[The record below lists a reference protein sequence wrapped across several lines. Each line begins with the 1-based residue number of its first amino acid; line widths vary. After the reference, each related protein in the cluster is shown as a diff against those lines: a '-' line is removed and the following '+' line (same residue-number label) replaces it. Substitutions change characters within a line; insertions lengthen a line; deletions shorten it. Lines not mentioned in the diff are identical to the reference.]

1 MLTAMVLFYVSI
13 PLMVLGVAIAW
24 VPLVWSMHS
33 EHRLH
38 THTRR

>member
-1 MLTAMVLFYVSI
+1 MLTVMVLFYVGI

-24 VPLVWSMHS
+24 VPLMWATHS

-38 THTRR
+38 THSRR